1 MQILLV
7 EDEPAVAS
15 MLNKGLAEEGHIVT
29 VAPDGRLG
37 LEMATTNNYQVI
49 ILDVMLPGLNGI
61 ELCRQLRKNENHTP
75 ILMLTALG
83 TTDNLVT
90 GLDAGADDYI
100 TKPFKFRELSAR
112 LRSLS
117 RRGQSAEP
125 ERVLRLADLE
135 MNLTARTVERSG
147 QQLSLTATEYRLLEY
162 LMKNKGR
169 VLSRLDLLENVWGID
184 FNLGTN
190 VVDVYVNYLRKKVER
205 SQFPKLIHT
214 VIGMGYTMKE
224 PAA

>member
-15 MLNKGLAEEGHIVT
+15 MLNKGLAEEGHTVT

-117 RRGQSAEP
+117 RRGQTAEP

-147 QQLSLTATEYRLLEY
+147 QPLSLTATEYRLLEY